1 MFVSI
6 ALLEQR
12 LAGCRGYTENFVSSG
27 FGPLSAPLLLS
38 KDHLQPLWMRAVLH
52 CTAAQGVGGSPS
64 LGVFQSC
71 GDVALR
77 DVGSG
82 DGVGSGLVTLQ
93 SFSNCSDSLIL
104 Y

>member
-12 LAGCRGYTENFVSSG
+12 LAGCRGYTENFASSG

-71 GDVALR
+71 GDLALR

-82 DGVGSGLVTLQ
+82 HGEMGWCWTWGLWR
-93 SFSNCSDSLIL
+93 SFPTVMIL
-104 Y
+104 